1 MGAVSMSAPSD
12 DQAREDFD
20 YFSNEYA
27 QALQAFNAIE
37 QQAATLLLMGSR
49 GELRQFLEQFLIMA
63 GHTLEEAQAREQHHF
78 TEWFRELIRKAED
91 LLAQVASGE
100 PPATSR

>member
-1 MGAVSMSAPSD
+1 MNAPSD

-20 YFSNEYA
+20 FFSNEYS
-27 QALQAFNAIE
+27 QALQAFTAIE

-63 GHTLEEAQAREQHHF
+63 GKTLEKAEARKQQHF
-78 TEWFRELIRKAED
+78 TEWFRELIKKAED

-100 PPATSR
+100 PPSTSH